1 MDGFKD
7 IRRLRGIIERDMVE
21 EGDRYKKIEGYVIWN
36 IGNLKVGGES
46 LNEEGFDLKIEEMR
60 GRKVEKVRIRKVKD

>member
-21 EGDRYKKIEGYVIWN
+21 EGDRYKKIEGYEIWN